1 MIKLLMAVSCLMLS
15 MAVNAAP
22 VVWNVSDAS
31 SVFGTFTTDNGS
43 VTAVDLGVPSIGLDF
58 TQFSPVPI
66 TLSYEFSAIN
76 GSYAID
82 VGSPVGFNGLEPVPV
97 SFLVLVLVGSG
108 STPFIGDNGN
118 ATPSP
123 VPIPAAAWL
132 FGSALVGLVGIGRRK
147 KAQV

>member
-66 TLSYEFSAIN
+66 TLGYEFSAIN

-97 SFLVLVLVGSG
+97 SFLVYSG
-108 STPFIGDNGN
+108 STPFIANHGN